1 MYFRMT
7 TLADLAARVMS
18 LSRAELA
25 ARLGVAASTFY
36 SYRTATRFPEKDR
49 STFRHA
55 LARVLAEAAEPHVS
69 LDADRYVL
77 SALYAEDRLFVARKH
92 FLFAFSGLEETATR
106 IALDLLPFCPPAASP
121 VDVLKALVAP
131 VASAE
136 SKGLAAW
143 WAIVAWGEIEEVE
156 EGRERFS
163 KSTLELPSLIS
174 PKEIL
179 LLLHEG
185 RFNRRFRVPEM
196 AAMDVVL
203 AVADQ
208 WAVVEERH
216 DPPNAGEGP
225 LLRLRL
231 RVSIAEKVYETEGRV
246 VSDHYGLR

>member
-25 ARLGVAASTFY
+25 ARLAIAPSTFY
-36 SYRTATRFPEKDR
+36 SYRVASRFPEKDR
-49 STFRHA
+49 SSFRHA
-55 LARVLAEAAEPHVS
+55 LARVLGEAAEPYVAI
-69 LDADRYVL
+69 DADRYVL
-77 SALYAEDRLFVARKH
+77 SALYAEDRLFLARKH
-92 FLFAFSGLEETATR
+92 FLFAFAGLEETATR
-106 IALDLLPFCPPAASP
+106 IALDWLPFCPPAARP
-121 VDVLKALVAP
+121 ADVLKALVAP
-131 VASAE
+131 VASPE
-136 SKGLAAW
+136 VKGLAVW

-163 KSTLELPSLIS
+163 KSTLELPSLVS

-179 LLLHEG
+179 SFLREG
-185 RFNRRFRVPEM
+185 RFNRHFRIPEM

-208 WAVVEERH
+208 WSVVEERH

-231 RVSIAEKVYETEGRV
+231 RVSVGEKVYETEGRV